1 MTAMNRSN
9 LEYYKDTQIDLATIL
24 RTLFDHKKLIA
35 VVVALFTLL
44 GGFYAVVATPVYQA
58 NAMIQIEPK
67 KVGLDATPQ
76 LNTKPASVSEAVT
89 EIELIKSRTV
99 LGKVV
104 SDLKLDVVARP
115 RYFPAIGRYMAR
127 EFAPTG
133 SRKLADPLFGL
144 DAFAWG
150 GEKIEVF
157 NLDVPE
163 HMQGERMTLI
173 AGPNGTYRVVDRDGA
188 PLLNGRVGEISQGNG
203 ITLQLAELTAR
214 PGTEFRLVKNRLLN
228 TSLDYQQRLRVAE
241 SGKDSGIVYLSIN
254 DTDPD
259 QANRVLDEVSRLYVR
274 QNVERSSAEAAQRL
288 EFLRSQLPVVRKELE
303 KSEEALH
310 AFQMRTKSVDI
321 TLETKALLDQMV
333 AYDAQLSELRLK
345 RTDLDRLYTRQHPAS
360 ATLSQQIGQIESQKT
375 SLQAQIKGLP
385 ETQQELL
392 RLTRDMQVTTQTYTL
407 VLNKSQEQDII
418 RAGNIGNVRI
428 IDKADSNI
436 EEPVKPMRAVIVLVA
451 MLLGALVAV
460 AIIFIRQAF
469 YRGVENPEVIE
480 NLGMPVYA
488 SLPLSRQQERLQ
500 KKRGKGVTN
509 RESRLLSV
517 AAPSELAIESL
528 RSLRTSL
535 HFAMMEARNNVLMIT
550 SPMPGVGKSFV
561 SANLAVIIAQAGK
574 RVLLIDGDMRK
585 GYLHRVFG
593 LQPKHGLSDAL
604 AARLSNTEVINA
616 TEVDNLHL
624 IACGFAAPNPSEL
637 LMHDN
642 FSKLL
647 RELSP
652 HYDLV
657 IIDTPPVI
665 AVTDASLVGRQAG
678 TTLLVARFGQSTV
691 KEIEV
696 SKRRLAQNGVLV
708 KGAIFNGVV
717 RKASTAEYDCAAYGY
732 DYSPSKK

>member
-133 SRKLADPLFGL
+133 SQKLADPLFGL
-144 DAFAWG
+144 EAFAWG

-375 SLQAQIKGLP
+375 ALQAQIKGLP

>member
-1 MTAMNRSN
+1 MTAMNRTN

-24 RTLFDHKKLIA
+24 RTLFDHKKLIV

-44 GGFYAVVATPVYQA
+44 GGFYAVIATPVYQA

-99 LGKVV
+99 LGQVV
-104 SDLKLDVVARP
+104 SDLKLDVVATP

-127 EFAPTG
+127 EFTPTG
-133 SRKLADPLFGL
+133 SQKLAAPLFGL

-150 GEKIEVF
+150 GEKIDVF
-157 NLDVPE
+157 NLDVPANLL
-163 HMQGERMTLI
+163 GERMTLV
-173 AGPNGTYRVVDRDGA
+173 AGPNATYRLVDAAGA
-188 PLLNGRVGEISQGNG
+188 PLLSGRVGEISQGNG

-254 DTDPD
+254 DTDPV

-288 EFLRSQLPVVRKELE
+288 DFLRSQLPVVRKELE

-360 ATLSQQIGQIESQKT
+360 AALSQQISQIESQKT

-500 KKRGKGVTN
+500 KKRDKGVTN

-585 GYLHRVFG
+585 GYLHRSFG

-604 AARLSNTEVINA
+604 AARLGNTEVINA

-665 AVTDASLVGRQAG
+665 AVTDASLIGRQAG
-678 TTLLVARFGQSTV
+678 TTLLVARFGQSSV

-708 KGAIFNGVV
+708 KGAIFNGVI

>member
-35 VVVALFTLL
+35 GVVALFTLL
-44 GGFYAVVATPVYQA
+44 GAFYAVVATPVYQA

-76 LNTKPASVSEAVT
+76 LNTKPSSVSEAVT

-99 LGKVV
+99 LGQVV
-104 SDLKLDVVARP
+104 SDLKLDVVATP

-127 EFAPTG
+127 EFTPAANQ
-133 SRKLADPLFGL
+133 KLAAPLFGL

-150 GEKIEVF
+150 GEKIDVF

-163 HMQGERMTLI
+163 NLLGERLTLI
-173 AGPNGTYRVVDRDGA
+173 AGPNGTYRLVGTDGA
-188 PLLNGRVGEISQGNG
+188 PLLSGRVGEVSQGNG
-203 ITLQLAELTAR
+203 VTLQLAELTAR

-254 DTDPD
+254 DTDPV

-288 EFLRSQLPVVRKELE
+288 DFLRSQLPVVRKELE

-360 ATLSQQIGQIESQKT
+360 AALSQQISQIESQKT

-428 IDKADSNI
+428 IDKADSNV

-451 MLLGALVAV
+451 MLLGTLVAV
-460 AIIFIRQAF
+460 GIIFIRQAF

-480 NLGMPVYA
+480 SLGMPVYA

-585 GYLHRVFG
+585 GYLHRSFG

-604 AARLSNTEVINA
+604 AARLGNTEVINA

-665 AVTDASLVGRQAG
+665 AVTDASLIGRQAG
-678 TTLLVARFGQSTV
+678 TTLLVARFGQSSV

-708 KGAIFNGVV
+708 KGAIFNGVI